1 MLEHEDMNL
10 STREVARL
18 LDMPEETIER
28 WIRKGSLPAVE
39 IKGQYMVREHD
50 LKRWAD
56 MHHIVLNESPKDSRQ
71 GPEPKDISIFKAMQ
85 RGGVFYGIKG
95 NNVKEV
101 LEDMV
106 RVVTL
111 PENLD
116 RNMLLEL
123 LLEREK
129 LASTG
134 IGEGIAIPH
143 PRTMPEGIL
152 KLPIISTCFLE
163 KEVDYNA
170 IDAKPV
176 FVLFMMIS
184 PSIKVHLE
192 MLSRLSFCLRDRDF
206 IRFLRKS
213 PGEDDLLKRV
223 KVMEE
228 RLKPASTTE
237 S

>member
-1 MLEHEDMNL
+1 MKLNA
-10 STREVARL
+10 REVARL
-18 LDMPEETIER
+18 IDMPEETIQR

-39 IKGQYMVREHD
+39 INGKYMVREDD
-50 LKRWAD
+50 LRKWAD
-56 MHHIVLNESPKDSRQ
+56 KHNIVLNEEQRDTGS
-71 GPEPKDISIFKAMQ
+71 EPKRKDVSIYKAMH

-95 NNVKEV
+95 DNVKDV

-116 RNMLLEL
+116 KKMLLEL

-143 PRTMPEGIL
+143 PRTTPKDL
-152 KLPIISTCFLE
+152 LPWPIISTCFLE
-163 KEVDYNA
+163 KEVDFNA
-170 IDAKPV
+170 IDGKPV
-176 FVLFMMIS
+176 FVAFMMLS
-184 PSIKVHLE
+184 PSIKTHLD
-192 MLSRLSFCLRDRDF
+192 MLSRLSFCLRDKEF
-206 IRFLRKS
+206 VNFLRCI
-213 PGEDDLLKRV
+213 PREEDLLE
-223 KVMEE
+223 KVRLMET
-228 RLKPASTTE
+228 RLKPTSSTQ